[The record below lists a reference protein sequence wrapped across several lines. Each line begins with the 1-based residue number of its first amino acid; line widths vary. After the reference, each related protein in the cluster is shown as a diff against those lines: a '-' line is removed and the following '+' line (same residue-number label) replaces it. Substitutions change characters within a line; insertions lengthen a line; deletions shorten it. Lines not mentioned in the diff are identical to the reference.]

1 MNIKEKLKQALIDM
15 WPDELYHDFVTG
27 IFLYLKTEE
36 LQQILLEEIISGE
49 IDNPSDAILCAL
61 DLVNPDEDMADDK
74 MKIK

>member
-49 IDNPSDAILCAL
+49 IDNSTFPPKKSAVQPI
-61 DLVNPDEDMADDK
+61 
-74 MKIK
+74 IKGKLLI